1 MSDALTRLVRALGS
15 APLPSAVDART
26 LADALWLAASG
37 TADRDPAPP
46 LSAPAEETVTLP
58 ESTAPPER
66 TEPGLGGDGTPT
78 GARSRELSVRQP
90 GASDTVRGA
99 PLSLG
104 RANPLPDALVVGR
117 AIQPFRRP
125 WRQGARNLLD
135 IDATVEHYARG
146 GPLVPL
152 FRPAP
157 EPWFEAVVIV
167 DSALSMSVWQET
179 IRAVTR
185 LLTTLGGFRAVHTWR
200 LEWQGDEPRVHDHH
214 GCEVP
219 RERVPHHGSGTRGRR
234 LVLLVSDCAARGW
247 HSPVPWVLLRDWG
260 AQIPVALLDPL
271 PPRLWRRSAL
281 NLPPVRVTA
290 DRAGEP
296 NRALRFRL
304 PPRLRPRVDA
314 EDTLGPWSAL
324 PVVSWS
330 PNSLGAWA
338 STLMR
343 ADPRGCDAVLIP
355 ATGRL
360 PRARN
365 RSAPARQ
372 TDPTR
377 LAEAFVHTAPTPA
390 VRLAVLCSELP
401 ELPLPLLHILRD
413 EAVPEARYSDLAELL
428 TSGLFTVRRD
438 AEGDPLLALSAP
450 ARAHLRTHLTTHDA
464 WHIRAAFSRHATA
477 HPYAPG
483 GVATVLHDPT
493 AARQVPAQTQPFAET
508 ATAVRGDGGAEA
520 TRRAGATPPATPEAS
535 AAATTLGA
543 DEASA
548 TYEAIRAQMQSLFGP
563 PTAPSALRDTEL
575 LLRHLIDYTYHR
587 LPAPLGGW
595 PYRNTLFDDLRPI
608 QGRLTL
614 THVISDLRGQLSE
627 EGIDLEG
634 PTRVED
640 ALEQDLQWRTPG
652 APLRVTLRMETTFS
666 WPRVMQAARTTSP
679 RTPVVLSPVEFLL
692 VLDDSDKP
700 GGLQPLGSCVA
711 LVERTAPRP
720 GAVVVFRVQTR
731 LSKVRR
737 ESRDALA
744 KSLRELH
751 HRAGAPTYAS
761 LVWRAEQASP
771 PVHLTTSTLSDWFR
785 GKAVPADE
793 RSFNWLVHVLAQQ
806 AGPDS
811 DGQSTAAALNELR
824 DRALQKR
831 REEPA
836 SSVMTT
842 RLGQPIAVFADRAA
856 RSKAPRYI
864 ERSHDRLL
872 RAVVSDCVAGASRLV
887 LLVGPPGSGKSRSA
901 WEAARHLPDDWS
913 LWEPQSSADL
923 EAALD
928 TPARIGARTVIWLGD
943 AERHLLDETAGG
955 RGERVAE
962 ALRARLEA
970 PADGPVLMMGTV
982 RTEPWYTLTS
992 AAPLSS
998 PDRHQQARALC
1009 LRGVAIPVPSL
1020 VNAPSLSYLTS
1031 GADAIERYTSA
1042 PSFVR
1047 AFVDAAIDARRYG
1060 HGPTIPGVLLSEA
1073 ALGYLRHLD
1082 KNTPDLRQLSIEKL
1096 NSAGLIQV
1104 ARPDG
1109 SVSSLGS
1116 FRLSDHIEQ
1125 YGREIRRHSIPPESL
1140 WDALARNA
1148 AVPDLEAIARTAEE
1162 QGDSQLAERF
1172 QALATERRKAS
1183 TAVQETTPVQLRQ
1196 LLERTDLGTDEAR
1209 AVADQA
1215 LDWLSAHDRTE
1226 SAQYV
1231 LTALV
1236 SRPDLPRRQT
1246 TQAIQQAL
1254 DWLTVHGQ
1262 AQDAQY
1268 LLRSLLTIPHLAGDE
1283 TARTLAY
1290 TRTWLAAHGDTES
1303 AQFVLS
1309 TALLHEGLSQ
1319 EDAHFV
1325 VNQALHWLDSYG
1337 GSLDSAFVQS
1347 AALRRNDLPSNT
1359 LRQFVRY
1366 ALDWLRSVGTSAKAQ
1381 LVLYRLLQR
1390 TDLAPEETREAT
1402 ALALRWLEGHR
1413 HDTDLDAQLVLREL
1427 LKRTDLG
1434 TDEVRA
1440 IVDQA
1445 LDWLTVHGQAQDA
1458 QYLLSSLLA
1467 IPHLAG
1473 DETAR
1478 TLAYTR
1484 TWLAARG
1491 DTKAAQFVLSAALL
1505 HEGLSQEDAHFV
1517 VNQALHWL
1525 DSYGDSLDSAFVQ
1538 GAALRRND
1546 LPSNAL
1552 RQFVRYALDWL
1563 RSNGASPE
1571 AQLVLYPLLQR
1582 IDLAPEETREATAL
1596 ALRWLRGH
1604 GHDTDLDDQ
1613 FVLSAVLSRDDLTPV
1628 EAMRAGDRA
1637 LDWLHI
1643 HGAGPSAQYVLR
1655 PLLLRTDLG
1664 LEVTTRAVEAG
1675 RQWSNTRN
1683 AANESDAGIG
1693 ELARTRAAAVDSGR
1707 NYLILV
1713 VDIAG
1718 FAAKSVM
1725 DQMNAHSALNTVLTQ
1740 VLSQDE
1746 SPPTWERSD
1755 RGDGQIIV
1763 FEPGTRTMA
1772 LAPDLL
1778 TRLERALH
1786 DLHRDAS
1793 LRLRLA
1799 LHCGDVAQNRGAR
1812 LGQPVVTATRLVD
1825 SQPLQAALNAARN
1838 SPAAVAISDTLF
1850 HAAFADRQDLRNTFR
1865 PVYIQSKEGAEKA
1878 WVSVAGYKAPPAIEA
1893 WSRPPEDL

>member
-1 MSDALTRLVRALGS
+1 MSDALARLVRALGS
-15 APLPSAVDART
+15 APLPSEVDART

-37 TADRDPAPP
+37 TADQDPAPP
-46 LSAPAEETVTLP
+46 RSTPAEETVPRP
-58 ESTAPPER
+58 ESTAPSEH
-66 TEPGLGGDGTPT
+66 TEPGPAGDGTPT
-78 GARSRELSVRQP
+78 GARSRELSVRRP

-104 RANPLPDALVVGR
+104 RANPLPDPLVVGR

-125 WRQGARNLLD
+125 WRQGARSLLD

-179 IRAVTR
+179 IRAITR

-200 LEWQGDEPRVHDHH
+200 LEWQGDEPRVRDHH

-304 PPRLRPRVDA
+304 PPRLRPHVDA
-314 EDTLGPWSAL
+314 EDPLGPWSAL
-324 PVVSWS
+324 PVVSCN
-330 PNSLGAWA
+330 PNSLSAWA

-508 ATAVRGDGGAEA
+508 ATAVRGDGGAKG
-520 TRRAGATPPATPEAS
+520 TRRAGATPPATPEGS
-535 AAATTLGA
+535 AAVTTLEA
-543 DEASA
+543 DEAAA
-548 TYEAIRAQMQSLFGP
+548 TYEAVRAQMQSLFGP

-575 LLRHLIDYTYHR
+575 LLRRLIDYTYHR

-614 THVISDLRGQLSE
+614 THVISDLRGQLSA
-627 EGIDLEG
+627 EGIALEG

-640 ALEQDLQWRTPG
+640 ALEQDLLWRTPG
-652 APLRVTLRMETTFS
+652 APLHVTVRMETTFS
-666 WPRVMQAARTTSP
+666 WPRVMQAVRTASP

-700 GGLQPLGSCVA
+700 GGLQSLGSCVA

-793 RSFNWLVHVLAQQ
+793 RSFNWLVDFLARQ

-811 DGQSTAAALNELR
+811 DGQSTAAVFIELR

-831 REEPA
+831 REESA
-836 SSVMTT
+836 SSIMTA

-856 RSKAPRYI
+856 RSKAPRYV

-872 RAVVSDCVAGASRLV
+872 RAIVGDCVDGASRLA

-913 LWEPQSSADL
+913 LWEPRSSADL
-923 EAALD
+923 ETALD

-1020 VNAPSLSYLTS
+1020 VNAQSLSYLTS

-1082 KNTPDLRQLSIEKL
+1082 KNTPDLRQLSVEKL

-1109 SVSSLGS
+1109 SASSLGS

-1125 YGREIRRHSIPPESL
+1125 YGREIRRHSVPPESL

-1148 AVPDLEAIARTAEE
+1148 AVPDLEAIAGTADE

-1172 QALATERRKAS
+1172 RALATERREAS
-1183 TAVQETTPVQLRQ
+1183 TAVQESTPVQLRE
-1196 LLERTDLGTDEAR
+1196 LLKRTDPGTDEAR
-1209 AVADQA
+1209 AVVDQA
-1215 LDWLSAHDRTE
+1215 LAWLSAHGRTE

-1236 SRPDLPRRQT
+1236 SRADLPRQQT
-1246 TQAIQQAL
+1246 AQVIQQAL
-1254 DWLTVHGQ
+1254 DWLTVRG
-1262 AQDAQY
+1262 
-1268 LLRSLLTIPHLAGDE
+1268 
-1283 TARTLAY
+1283 
-1290 TRTWLAAHGDTES
+1290 
-1303 AQFVLS
+1303 
-1309 TALLHEGLSQ
+1309 
-1319 EDAHFV
+1319 
-1325 VNQALHWLDSYG
+1325 
-1337 GSLDSAFVQS
+1337 
-1347 AALRRNDLPSNT
+1347 
-1359 LRQFVRY
+1359 
-1366 ALDWLRSVGTSAKAQ
+1366 
-1381 LVLYRLLQR
+1381 
-1390 TDLAPEETREAT
+1390 EA
-1402 ALALRWLEGHR
+1402 E
-1413 HDTDLDAQLVLREL
+1413 
-1427 LKRTDLG
+1427 
-1434 TDEVRA
+1434 
-1440 IVDQA
+1440 
-1445 LDWLTVHGQAQDA
+1445 DA

-1484 TWLAARG
+1484 AWLAARG
-1491 DTKAAQFVLSAALL
+1491 DTESAQLVLSAALL
-1505 HEGLSQEDAHFV
+1505 REGLSQEDAHV
-1517 VNQALHWL
+1517 VVDQALHWL
-1525 DSYGDSLDSAFVQ
+1525 DSYGTSLDSSFVQ
-1538 GAALRRND
+1538 GAALRRDD
-1546 LPSNAL
+1546 LPSDAL
-1552 RQFVRYALDWL
+1552 RQFVRYTLDWL
-1563 RSNGASPE
+1563 RSVGASPE
-1571 AQLVLYPLLQR
+1571 AQFVLYPLLQR
-1582 IDLAPEETREATAL
+1582 VDLAPEEAREATAL
-1596 ALRWLRGH
+1596 ALRWLGGH
-1604 GHDTDLDDQ
+1604 GHDTDLDAQ
-1613 FVLSAVLSRDDLTPV
+1613 FVLSALLSRDDLTPA
-1628 EAMRAGDRA
+1628 EAMKAGDRA
-1637 LDWLHI
+1637 LEWLHI
-1643 HGAGPSAQYVLR
+1643 HGAEPSAQYVLR

-1675 RQWSNTRN
+1675 RRWSNART
-1683 AANESDAGIG
+1683 AGNESDAGIG
-1693 ELARTRAAAVDSGR
+1693 ELARTRAPVDSGR
-1707 NYLILV
+1707 NHLILV

-1718 FAAKSVM
+1718 FAAKSVT
-1725 DQMNAHSALNTVLTQ
+1725 DQMNASSALNNVLTQ
-1740 VLSQDE
+1740 ALSQDE
-1746 SPPTWERSD
+1746 SPPTWERND

-1763 FEPGTRTMA
+1763 FKPGTRTMA

-1778 TRLERALH
+1778 ARLERALH
-1786 DLHRDAS
+1786 GLHRDAY

-1799 LHCGDVAQNRGAR
+1799 LHCGDVAQHRGAR
-1812 LGQPVVTATRLVD
+1812 LGHPVVTAARLVD
-1825 SQPLQAALNAARN
+1825 SQPLRAALNAASD
-1838 SPAAVAISDTLF
+1838 SPAAVAVSDTLF
-1850 HAAFADRQDLRNTFR
+1850 RAVFADRQDLRNTFR
-1865 PVYIQSKEGAEKA
+1865 LVYVQSKEGAEKA
-1878 WVSVAGYKAPPAIEA
+1878 WVSVAGYTEPPAIEA
-1893 WSRPPEDL
+1893 WSHPPGDL